1 VNKVQRLVTVETL
14 GRWSR
19 ELLDLI
25 ERIVKA
31 GATFRSLGD
40 RLRPRQFK
48 APGQPRQ
55 LRPDN
60 LETGPQ

>member
-14 GRWSR
+14 GRWNR

-40 RLRPRQFK
+40 SPAPPAIQSARP
-48 APGQPRQ
+48 AATAAAG
-55 LRPDN
+55 
-60 LETGPQ
+60 

>member
-14 GRWSR
+14 GRWNR
-19 ELLDLI
+19 ELVDLI

-40 RLRPRQFK
+40 PLRRRQS
-48 APGQPRQ
+48 A
-55 LRPDN
+55 RPAA
-60 LETGPQ
+60 TAASG